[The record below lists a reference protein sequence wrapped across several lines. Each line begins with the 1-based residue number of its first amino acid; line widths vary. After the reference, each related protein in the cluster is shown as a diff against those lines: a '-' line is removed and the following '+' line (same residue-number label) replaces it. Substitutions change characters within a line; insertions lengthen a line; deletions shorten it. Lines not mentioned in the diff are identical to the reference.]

1 MNSVRLLTG
10 LALAVMLFAPCVGAQ
25 TQPADSKPAEAKPAV
40 ESYQT
45 LYLTNLTQQ
54 SELTELQ
61 TDLRNMLPKARV
73 YALPSQ
79 NAISMRGSADD
90 IQLAQKILAEFDRL
104 RRVYRLTYTIT
115 ETDGG
120 KAVGTLHYSLIATSG
135 QSHCCPR

>member
-90 IQLAQKILAEFDRL
+90 IQLAQ
-104 RRVYRLTYTIT
+104 
-115 ETDGG
+115 
-120 KAVGTLHYSLIATSG
+120 
-135 QSHCCPR
+135 